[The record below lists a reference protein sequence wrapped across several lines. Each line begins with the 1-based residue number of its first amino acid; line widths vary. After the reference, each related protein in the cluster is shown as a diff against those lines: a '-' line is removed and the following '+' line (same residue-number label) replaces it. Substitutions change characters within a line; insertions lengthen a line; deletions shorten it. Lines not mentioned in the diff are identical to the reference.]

1 MTYENPDRSDKQGGI
16 DDRAAV
22 ERYSFRYRIKSI
34 LAILDD
40 PTTTLPNETR
50 VRELLNDCLLLAP
63 PFSKQEEEWLD
74 HNLEIERGEVLGGPG
89 GPC

>member
-1 MTYENPDRSDKQGGI
+1 MAYEDPDRADIEGRFEDKE
-16 DDRAAV
+16 AV

-40 PTTTLPNETR
+40 PTTTLPNKNR
-50 VRELLNDCLLLAP
+50 VRELLNNCLLLVP

-74 HNLEIERGEVLGGPG
+74 HNLEIERGEVLGGQE
-89 GPC
+89 GPR